1 MGWKKCTDKVCM
13 IVVIYEHSGG
23 KLLETELIGDA
34 QRHKAT
40 TPHRLSV
47 FCVFSFDA
55 TMRDFFVFSFNAT
68 MQDLRFKLKYGPPG
82 RGYRP
87 SAVGKGGAVAGAD
100 SRKAWPSVCV
110 SIVISPLFDRAL
122 ISVPCLLFLNGQ
134 HVSLASSSPPSIQ
147 YFSPKPHHA
156 VPVLVGHLI
165 CVPGIKTSD
174 IGVWMDQT
182 LIIELRV
189 LVKRVQVC
197 QYGS

>member
-1 MGWKKCTDKVCM
+1 LAYQPPASSTFLSEQTSHQQSANNTFLAPA
-13 IVVIYEHSGG
+13 ISHQP
-23 KLLETELIGDA
+23 TEQADA
-34 QRHKAT
+34 
-40 TPHRLSV
+40 
-47 FCVFSFDA
+47 
-55 TMRDFFVFSFNAT
+55 
-68 MQDLRFKLKYGPPG
+68 PPG